1 MDERIVYLEIKFLTS
16 MRFAISRVGRTLE
29 TLASNYSRRLICSLF
44 MRVRVPLRDPL
55 CSHPG
60 PLLKQAGCR
69 GTLFHDFFL
78 LAVEKWTQSHSKLRQ
93 RESQSKN
100 IFSSRAFSCKL
111 NELHAIKSRSNDELS
126 WNKCWKIRDVEW
138 DESRGSF
145 K

>member
-1 MDERIVYLEIKFLTS
+1 MKFLTTI
-16 MRFAISRVGRTLE
+16 RFAISRVGRTLE

-69 GTLFHDFFL
+69 GTLFHNFFS

-100 IFSSRAFSCKL
+100 IFSSRVFPCEL
-111 NELHAIKSRSNDELS
+111 NELDAIKSKSNDELS
-126 WNKCWKIRDVEW
+126 WNKSVGIRDCYSNW
-138 DESRGSF
+138 NWTNILIKRS
-145 K
+145 